1 MVLNWIIQHL
11 KAERDVLAA
20 AIECLEQLAA
30 LAVSLK
36 ARLCAWMD
44 GQVRESVHVYATC
57 EVGESESPVAEGDG
71 LSPYYVSTA
80 GARRQNRHR
89 SSSTLGPSGIQTPLY
104 CPSNCLASSPPTK
117 ASFSGV
123 SKLFRSA
130 ISISCSKSGPF
141 SLYTSTSRRSFNR
154 SKDCRL
160 PAPQEP

>member
-1 MVLNWIIQHL
+1 M
-11 KAERDVLAA
+11 
-20 AIECLEQLAA
+20 
-30 LAVSLK
+30 VSLK

-104 CPSNCLASSPPTK
+104 YDSVDRQSLKRLKDRLDVEVYRLNGPDFEHEIEMAFLNNLETPLKLAFVGGEEAK
-117 ASFSGV
+117 QFDGQY
-123 SKLFRSA
+123 R
-130 ISISCSKSGPF
+130 
-141 SLYTSTSRRSFNR
+141 
-154 SKDCRL
+154 
-160 PAPQEP
+160 